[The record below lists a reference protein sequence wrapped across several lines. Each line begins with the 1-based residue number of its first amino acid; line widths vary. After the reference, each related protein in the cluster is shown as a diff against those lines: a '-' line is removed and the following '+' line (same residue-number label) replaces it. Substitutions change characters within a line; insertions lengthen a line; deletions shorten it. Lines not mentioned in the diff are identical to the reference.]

1 MPKTK
6 IPVYFF
12 KKEENSTIKRQYVTP
27 LELYKL
33 SHHEESAD
41 NKQLLQCLIEID
53 NIGKTHFI
61 ETSLEEI
68 KKLYKL
74 HVSSSQQISQS
85 ESKEPEIII
94 LENEETN
101 TINSEGEKTYTIQP
115 INYNDLLNDNSKTLY
130 RCIDIYG
137 NIVEVFIPN
146 DKINDKKYWIAQA
159 RQYKLLCDFDYL
171 PFHYSSKNKKLEEV
185 AEEMAE
191 KICRKTTAYCFY
203 DTEMEGEYYKC
214 HGIKFPVE
222 EKEEKGKDLQTIK
235 SQPLKLFTNDFPKVK
250 IYYKEEIEDEL
261 KSNYFFH
268 ETSFKICDTEIDL
281 TPSKEEMGR
290 SRSSPEYGVARGY
303 LPNEKNPETEVI
315 ALIDSNKIKNYSV
328 ATDKEFVARITINRK
343 TSDGNYGKVT
353 KVELGIKNKESEQ
366 KYEAAE
372 ARKLLLVNCA
382 RKDKDL
388 AKTTEESFLDLV
400 LSNLDYY
407 EKEDCSVRLPDCCKI
422 ESENYSKEKLKE
434 EIELC
439 TKNFSS
445 GCNIIIPT
453 TTESHMFVIVA
464 NKKDDK
470 ISFKIF
476 DPSTA
481 LGLENKENIKQELG
495 DYIYDNLEEEKNYIL
510 SPDTPIQNTLIKHN
524 SIFSGTCT
532 GISTEYINYI
542 IDNKQDKN
550 PQQLTEEEGEKI
562 QISYAQ
568 NVIGNDLH
576 HIVLGEQ
583 QIDTSS
589 LYNHILLYN
598 NGTLKLVKYS
608 DYKNDLKKYKASDVV
623 CAINGQE
630 IIITSD
636 KDKFNNDIP
645 GITRDVFEDEEL
657 DYVEFPVYVDNKKL
671 ELSIF
676 ANGETLLYD
685 ELLKY
690 STLVDLTG
698 FNTDLFLEAAPNNNL
713 ENSGNTQN
721 DRILLYNN
729 ERLKLVKCS
738 DYEKKLKNDKEYHV
752 VCTTDGENF
761 IIPSDQGKF
770 NTNIPGIK
778 KVTDDYKNS
787 IYIPVNMNN
796 EPFVLLI
803 NGNSGE
809 AYLTSEK
816 EGFQGN
822 YRPVYLTGFDIDSLF
837 NAIPNSIPENSSNK
851 SSETVAKS
859 EETKKEVQQVVEE
872 SPQTTTQAQNT
883 LQEKTTIVENKPL
896 TETRRVKQDE
906 VVDKKEV
913 KPEAVS
919 VAVNG
924 ADKKPIQEEITV
936 RNAPVETPKQYPIKT
951 KFVNDELNID
961 LIKHKEEEQKK
972 KEEEQK
978 KKEEEQKKKEEEQ
991 KKKET
996 RSIIPAL
1003 QYVDKAQTNEKSEE
1017 ESGTFNLLSDMLR
1030 NKEKDNKEK
1039 DNKEREPS
1047 SKKDNQD
1054 QGQGTVKDSGLIKR
1068 KSGQIHQ

>member
-6 IPVYFF
+6 IPVYFY
-12 KKEENSTIKRQYVTP
+12 KKEDTIKCKYVTP
-27 LELYKL
+27 VELYKI
-33 SHHEESAD
+33 SHREDSTD
-41 NKQLLQCLIEID
+41 NEQFYLGFIGID
-53 NIGKTHFI
+53 SMSEPHGIGI
-61 ETSLEEI
+61 NLEVI
-68 KKLYKL
+68 KDLYKQ
-74 HVSSSQQISQS
+74 HISQSQQISQPDS
-85 ESKEPEIII
+85 EETNTINSDSEGIYTIN

-101 TINSEGEKTYTIQP
+101 TINSDDY
-115 INYNDLLNDNSKTLY
+115 DVSLSDDSKTLY

-146 DKINDKKYWIAQA
+146 DKINDKKYWIEQAQ
-159 RQYKLLCDFDYL
+159 QYKLLCDFYYS
-171 PFHYSSKNKKLEEV
+171 PFHYPSKDTKLEEV
-185 AEEMAE
+185 AEEIG
-191 KICRKTTAYCFY
+191 KIIFQEVTAYCFY
-203 DTEMEGEYYKC
+203 DTKKEDEYYKC
-214 HGIKFPVE
+214 YGIKFPLE
-222 EKEEKGKDLQTIK
+222 EKEGILQTIK
-235 SQPLKLFTNDFPKVK
+235 SQPLELFTNDFPKVK
-250 IYYKEEIEDEL
+250 IYYKKEIEKQL
-261 KSNYFFH
+261 KSNCFFH
-268 ETSFKICDTEIDL
+268 ETSFKIGDTEIDL
-281 TPSKEEMGR
+281 TPSKEEMYE
-290 SRSSPEYGVARGY
+290 SKSSPEYGVARGY

-315 ALIDSNKIKNYSV
+315 ALFDSNKIKNYSV
-328 ATDKEFVARITINRK
+328 ATDKEFVAKIIIDRG
-343 TSDGNYGKVT
+343 TSDDNSYGKVT
-353 KVELGIKNKESEQ
+353 EVQFGKNK
-366 KYEAAE
+366 KADRPYTAAE

-400 LSNLDYY
+400 LRNPEYY
-407 EKEDCSVRLPDCCKI
+407 TSKTCSVRLPDYCKI

-453 TTESHMFVIVA
+453 TTKSHMFVIVA

-481 LGLENKENIKQELG
+481 LGLENKENIKKDLG
-495 DYIYDNLEEEKNYIL
+495 DYVCKHLDEKYIL
-510 SPDTPIQNTLIKHN
+510 SPDTPIQNTLAEHN
-524 SIFSGTCT
+524 PIFSGICT
-532 GISTEYINYI
+532 GVSMEYINYI

-738 DYEKKLKNDKEYHV
+738 DYEKKLKNNKEYHV
-752 VCTTDGENF
+752 VRTTDGENF
-761 IIPSDQGKF
+761 IIPSDQGEF

-778 KVTDDYKNS
+778 RVTNKDEDS
-787 IYIPVNMNN
+787 VYIPVNMNN
-796 EPFVLLI
+796 EKFELLI
-803 NGNSGE
+803 TRNGE
-809 AYLTSEK
+809 IYLTSEK
-816 EGFQGN
+816 KDFPGI
-822 YRPVYLTGFDIDSLF
+822 YRPVYLTGFDTDSLF

-859 EETKKEVQQVVEE
+859 EETKKEAQQVVEE
-872 SPQTTTQAQNT
+872 SQTTTQAQNT
-883 LQEKTTIVENKPL
+883 LQEKTTTVETKAFP
-896 TETRRVKQDE
+896 ETRQVKQDE
-906 VVDKKEV
+906 VVDKKEA
-913 KPEAVS
+913 KLEAVS
-919 VAVNG
+919 VAVNNT
-924 ADKKPIQEEITV
+924 DKKPIQEEITV
-936 RNAPVETPKQYPIKT
+936 RNAPVETPKEYPIET
-951 KFVNDELNID
+951 KFVDDELNID

-978 KKEEEQKKKEEEQ
+978 RQKEEEQ

-1003 QYVDKAQTNEKSEE
+1003 QDVNKVQTHKENKE
-1017 ESGTFNLLSDMLR
+1017 ESGTFNSLSDMLR
-1030 NKEKDNKEK
+1030 NKEKDNKK
-1039 DNKEREPS
+1039 QKSS

-1054 QGQGTVKDSGLIKR
+1054 QGQGAVKDSGLIKR
-1068 KSGQIHQ
+1068 KGRYK

>member
-1 MPKTK
+1 MMYNEGVCNNESCFMPKTK

-12 KKEENSTIKRQYVTP
+12 KKEDTIKCQYVTP
-27 LELYKL
+27 LELYKI
-33 SHHEESAD
+33 SHWEDSTD
-41 NKQLLQCLIEID
+41 NEQFYKWFIGID
-53 NIGKTHFI
+53 NMNEPHAIGTD
-61 ETSLEEI
+61 LEEI
-68 KKLYKL
+68 KEL
-74 HVSSSQQISQS
+74 HKRDVSSPQQTSQS
-85 ESKEPEIII
+85 ESKEPEIIISDSEESDTINLENEEIDIINSDSEELEIINSDSKEPEIII

-268 ETSFKICDTEIDL
+268 ETSFKIGDTEIDL

-453 TTESHMFVIVA
+453 TTESHMFVIIA

-481 LGLENKENIKQELG
+481 LGLENKENIKQDLG
-495 DYIYDNLEEEKNYIL
+495 DYIYENLDEKYIL
-510 SPDTPIQNTLIKHN
+510 SPDTPIQNTLIEHN
-524 SIFSGTCT
+524 PIFSGICT
-532 GISTEYINYI
+532 GVSMEYINYI

-550 PQQLTEEEGEKI
+550 PQQLTEEEGKKI

-568 NVIGNDLH
+568 SVVNNGLH
-576 HIVLGEQ
+576 HMILEEQ

-608 DYKNDLKKYKASDVV
+608 DYKNDSKKYKASDVV
-623 CAINGQE
+623 CAINSQE
-630 IIITSD
+630 IIIQN
-636 KDKFNNDIP
+636 KFNNDIP
-645 GITRDVFEDEEL
+645 EIKRDVYEDEDEHYKI
-657 DYVEFPVYVDNKKL
+657 DYVEFPVYVNNKKL
-671 ELSIF
+671 ELTIF
-676 ANGETLLYD
+676 ANGETLLCD
-685 ELLKY
+685 ELLEY
-690 STLVDLTG
+690 STSVDLTG
-698 FNTDLFLEAAPNNNL
+698 FD
-713 ENSGNTQN
+713 
-721 DRILLYNN
+721 
-729 ERLKLVKCS
+729 
-738 DYEKKLKNDKEYHV
+738 
-752 VCTTDGENF
+752 
-761 IIPSDQGKF
+761 
-770 NTNIPGIK
+770 
-778 KVTDDYKNS
+778 
-787 IYIPVNMNN
+787 
-796 EPFVLLI
+796 
-803 NGNSGE
+803 
-809 AYLTSEK
+809 TS
-816 EGFQGN
+816 
-822 YRPVYLTGFDIDSLF
+822 PLF
-837 NAIPNSIPENSSNK
+837 NATSNSIPENGSNK
-851 SSETVAKS
+851 SSETVTRS
-859 EETKKEVQQVVEE
+859 EDMEPIIDIRPEDMEQEDIEKECRGFEANK
-872 SPQTTTQAQNT
+872 QAQNT
-883 LQEKTTIVENKPL
+883 LQEKTTTVK
-896 TETRRVKQDE
+896 TKAFQETRQVKQDE

-913 KPEAVS
+913 KPEVVS

-924 ADKKPIQEEITV
+924 TDKKPIQEEITV
-936 RNAPVETPKQYPIKT
+936 RNAPVETPKEYPIET
-951 KFVNDELNID
+951 KFVDDELNID

-978 KKEEEQKKKEEEQ
+978 RQKEEEQ

-996 RSIIPAL
+996 RSIIPAFENL
-1003 QYVDKAQTNEKSEE
+1003 NTGRTNKKSEE
-1017 ESGTFNLLSDMLR
+1017 KSSTLSSLSKSLGNERKYDEEQKLP
-1030 NKEKDNKEK
+1030 NKQEQEQ
-1039 DNKEREPS
+1039 E
-1047 SKKDNQD
+1047 
-1054 QGQGTVKDSGLIKR
+1054 TVKDSGLIKR
-1068 KSGQIHQ
+1068 KGRYK

>member
-146 DKINDKKYWIAQA
+146 DKINDKKYWIEQAQ
-159 RQYKLLCDFDYL
+159 QYKLLCDFYYS
-171 PFHYSSKNKKLEEV
+171 PFHYSSKDTKLEEV

-235 SQPLKLFTNDFPKVK
+235 SQPLELFTNDFPKVK
-250 IYYKEEIEDEL
+250 IYYKKEIEKQL

-268 ETSFKICDTEIDL
+268 ETSFEIGNTKIDL
-281 TPSKEEMGR
+281 TPSKEEMGE
-290 SRSSPEYGVARGY
+290 SRSSPEYVVARGY
-303 LPNEKNPETEVI
+303 LPNEENPETEVI

-353 KVELGIKNKESEQ
+353 KVEFGIKNKEPEQ

-407 EKEDCSVRLPDCCKI
+407 EKEDCSVRLPDYCKI
-422 ESENYSKEKLKE
+422 ESENYSKETLKE

-453 TTESHMFVIVA
+453 TTESHMFVIIA

-495 DYIYDNLEEEKNYIL
+495 DYIYDNLEKGNYIL
-510 SPDTPIQNTLIKHN
+510 SPDTPIQNTLIEHN
-524 SIFSGTCT
+524 SIFSGICT
-532 GISTEYINYI
+532 GISVEYINYML
-542 IDNKQDKN
+542 KN
-550 PQQLTEEEGEKI
+550 EEYRKDPQRLTEEEGKKI

-568 NVIGNDLH
+568 SVVNNGLH
-576 HIVLGEQ
+576 HMILEEQ

-608 DYKNDLKKYKASDVV
+608 DYKNDSKKYKASDVV

-630 IIITSD
+630 IIIQN
-636 KDKFNNDIP
+636 KFNNDIP
-645 GITRDVFEDEEL
+645 EIKRDVYEDEDEHYKI
-657 DYVEFPVYVDNKKL
+657 DYVEFPVYVNNKKL
-671 ELSIF
+671 ELTIF
-676 ANGETLLYD
+676 ANGETLLCD
-685 ELLKY
+685 ELLEY
-690 STLVDLTG
+690 STSVDLTG
-698 FNTDLFLEAAPNNNL
+698 FD
-713 ENSGNTQN
+713 
-721 DRILLYNN
+721 
-729 ERLKLVKCS
+729 
-738 DYEKKLKNDKEYHV
+738 
-752 VCTTDGENF
+752 
-761 IIPSDQGKF
+761 
-770 NTNIPGIK
+770 
-778 KVTDDYKNS
+778 
-787 IYIPVNMNN
+787 
-796 EPFVLLI
+796 
-803 NGNSGE
+803 
-809 AYLTSEK
+809 TS
-816 EGFQGN
+816 
-822 YRPVYLTGFDIDSLF
+822 PLF
-837 NAIPNSIPENSSNK
+837 NATSNSIPENSSNK
-851 SSETVAKS
+851 SSETVTRS
-859 EETKKEVQQVVEE
+859 EDMEPIIDIRPEDMEQEDIEKECRGFEANK
-872 SPQTTTQAQNT
+872 QAQNT
-883 LQEKTTIVENKPL
+883 LQEKTTTVK
-896 TETRRVKQDE
+896 TKAFQETRQVKQDE

-913 KPEAVS
+913 KPEVVS

-924 ADKKPIQEEITV
+924 TDKKPIQEEITV
-936 RNAPVETPKQYPIKT
+936 RNAPVETPKEYPIET
-951 KFVNDELNID
+951 KFVDDELNID
-961 LIKHKEEEQKK
+961 LIKHKEEEQNK
-972 KEEEQK
+972 KEKEEQK
-978 KKEEEQKKKEEEQ
+978 KKEEEQKRQKEEEQ

-1003 QYVDKAQTNEKSEE
+1003 QDVNKVQTHKENRE
-1017 ESGTFNLLSDMLR
+1017 ESGTFSLLSDRLR
-1030 NKEKDNKEK
+1030 NKEKDNKEQK
-1039 DNKEREPS
+1039 LPNK
-1047 SKKDNQD
+1047 QD
-1054 QGQGTVKDSGLIKR
+1054 QGQKTAKNSGLTER